1 MLETKVNYWFSFLIS
16 LFSFLLLLFFLYLYR
31 VFSFDFLRHRP
42 TLNVIPVSPAPRGKY
57 KLNRG
62 APPKKNVL
70 FFFVQSYMY
79 IEYVFLYKWCS
90 CHWCS
95 LYFKWCQHL
104 YVLFQWVLQNWQHV
118 YWMTEDI
125 PPPDPTVATFASKRS
140 PILFHAPL

>member
-70 FFFVQSYMY
+70 D
-79 IEYVFLYKWCS
+79 K
-90 CHWCS
+90 
-95 LYFKWCQHL
+95 K
-104 YVLFQWVLQNWQHV
+104 NW
-118 YWMTEDI
+118 
-125 PPPDPTVATFASKRS
+125 DPSRS
-140 PILFHAPL
+140 MGTSFEEAKMKAVRSRTIQTPTN